1 MTSRSA
7 LTISIHELT
16 PQSQARL
23 SLRTIVDNVGRD
35 SDRPPIQVKH
45 LVNRL
50 AYPLFRILA
59 NRLSPAGPN
68 ARLSILIFHRVL
80 PEPDP
85 LIPGEATVISFDA
98 KLDLLKSV
106 FNVLPLPEAVSRL
119 KTGTLPARAA
129 AITFDDGYADNV
141 TNALPIL
148 QKHGL
153 HATFFIATSY
163 LNGGRMFND
172 TVIESIRRSP
182 LTQLDLNDLGLGVQ
196 DLGSD
201 LAKANAIGK
210 ILPQVKYLPLDA
222 REDTV
227 AQVATRAGVSSLP
240 DDLMMTTSQLKALH
254 AAGMEIGG
262 HTHRHP
268 ILAKLDR
275 NTARDEIAAG
285 KTWLEDT
292 LGAPVRVFAY
302 PNGKPGTDYLPEQ
315 ANIVRELGF
324 EGAVST
330 QRGVS
335 TRPSDVFQLPRFT
348 PWDVNQTAYA
358 LRLLQNIVAG

>member
-1 MTSRSA
+1 MS
-7 LTISIHELT
+7 
-16 PQSQARL
+16 
-23 SLRTIVDNVGRD
+23 
-35 SDRPPIQVKH
+35 K
-45 LVNRL
+45 L
-50 AYPLFRILA
+50 AHPLFRFLA
-59 NRLSPAGPN
+59 SRLSPAGPN

-85 LIPGEATVISFDA
+85 LFPSEATVESFDA
-98 KLDLLKSV
+98 QMGLLKSL
-106 FNVLPLPEAVSRL
+106 FNVLPLPEAVERL
-119 KTGTLPARAA
+119 QAGTLPARAA
-129 AITFDDGYADNV
+129 AITFDDGYADNL
-141 TNALPIL
+141 TLALPIL

-182 LTQLDLNDLGLGVQ
+182 HAQLDLSDLGLGAH

-201 LAKANAIGK
+201 AAKAEAIGK
-210 ILPQVKYLPLDA
+210 ILPQVKYLPLDT
-222 REDTV
+222 RETTV
-227 AQVATRAGVSSLP
+227 AEITARTGVDHLP
-240 DDLMMTTSQLKALH
+240 DDLMMTIAQLKQLH

-275 NTARDEIAAG
+275 AEAQAEIAAG
-285 KTWLEDT
+285 KAWLEDT
-292 LGAPVRVFAY
+292 LGDRVRMFAY

-315 ANIVRELGF
+315 AGIVRGLGF
-324 EGAVST
+324 DAAVST

-335 TRPSDVFQLPRFT
+335 TAGTDRYQLRRFT
-348 PWDVNQTAYA
+348 PWDTNRTAYA
-358 LRLLQNIVAG
+358 LRLLQNLQGKV